1 MSKNK
6 QIKTQE
12 TIVSIGDATL
22 SVVYETKRQYKA
34 KKQYHKSFKQFTAPT
49 D

>member
-6 QIKTQE
+6 HIKTQKS
-12 TIVSIGDATL
+12 IVSINNATL
-22 SVVYETKRQYKA
+22 SSVFETKRQYKA
-34 KKQYHKSFKQFTAPT
+34 KKQYHKSFKQFNAPT